1 MAIGKLLTSKHKCP
15 HLAKCGH
22 LQEKPAVGGLDG
34 KPILGV
40 EFDARI
46 RHRTG
51 DTTVR
56 VRPRDSRHIG
66 LFTFDEGT
74 DGFVEILAGDSKVQ
88 VIADAVAF
96 ALRGGA
102 GKR

>member
-1 MAIGKLLTSKHKCP
+1 VWTHAGK
-15 HLAKCGH
+15 A
-22 LQEKPAVGGLDG
+22 GGLDG

-56 VRPRDSRHIG
+56 VRLGASRHIG

-74 DGFVEILAGDSKVQ
+74 DGFVEIFAGDSKEQ
-88 VIADAVAF
+88 VIADAVVFTLA
-96 ALRGGA
+96 GA
-102 GKR
+102 AGP